1 MPRHDIEMEIPPKM
15 VLNSDVRFI
24 VHSDDKKLGELLVS
38 KGSIAWIPG
47 HSPQSIHV
55 EWERFDEVM
64 RDERERHR

>member
-1 MPRHDIEMEIPPKM
+1 MPRHEIEMEIPPKM
-15 VLNSDVRFI
+15 VVNSDVRFI

-55 EWERFDEVM
+55 QWERFDEVM

>member
-55 EWERFDEVM
+55 QWERFDEVM
-64 RDERERHR
+64 RDERDRRR

>member
-15 VLNSDVRFI
+15 VVNSDVRFI

-55 EWERFDEVM
+55 QWERFDEVM
-64 RDERERHR
+64 RDERERRR

>member
-55 EWERFDEVM
+55 QWERFDEVM
-64 RDERERHR
+64 RDERERRR

>member
-55 EWERFDEVM
+55 QWERFDEVM

>member
-1 MPRHDIEMEIPPKM
+1 MPRHEIEMEIPPKM

-55 EWERFDEVM
+55 QWERFDEVM
-64 RDERERHR
+64 RDERDRRR

>member
-1 MPRHDIEMEIPPKM
+1 MPHHDIEMEIPPKM

-55 EWERFDEVM
+55 QWERFDEVM